1 MNVTSQWVPSTFLK
15 ESVMLIQ
22 TGLNSILL
30 LFFQSWL
37 KPCVSLHLAPHNR
50 LLHADLLSMI
60 LVLGALILHSDL
72 LTQGVNFAGTSDE
85 E

>member
-1 MNVTSQWVPSTFLK
+1 MNVTSQWVPSTFK

-22 TGLNSILL
+22 TVLNSILL

-37 KPCVSLHLAPHNR
+37 KPCVNLYLAIHDR

-72 LTQGVNFAGTSDE
+72 LTQGLNFVGASDE